1 MNQTRAQMKIRDAHG
16 DAAEQWAAT
25 YLHPVRLTLR
35 LCGEGWQ
42 QNDGKERQVVAPEGR
57 DGRVQSR
64 KRKSKVY
71 LVYPVF
77 GS

>member
-1 MNQTRAQMKIRDAHG
+1 MNQTRAQMKIRDKHD
-16 DAAEQWAAT
+16 DAAEQWTGT

-42 QNDGKERQVVAPEGR
+42 QNDSKERQVVAPEGR

-64 KRKSKVY
+64 KRKR
-71 LVYPVF
+71 
-77 GS
+77 